1 MSIAKNYC
9 AQGHSSVI
17 PVTNFVFNAAWQK
30 LRLSAGPPGTPW
42 CPGGAGLSYGLPGPF
57 AGRSTAQRGAG
68 ATGPGREHS

>member
-30 LRLSAGPPGTPW
+30 LRLSAGPPWDGT
-42 CPGGAGLSYGLPGPF
+42 GGRNGH
-57 AGRSTAQRGAG
+57 R
-68 ATGPGREHS
+68 